1 MNRPANRSVNKTK
14 TILLVDDDLAHAKML
29 ETLINDWGYKTQLAD
44 DGTIAVDMVKEKA
57 YDMVVMDMKMVKMS
71 GMEALKKIKAFNP
84 VLPVIIMTA
93 YSSVQTAVN
102 ALKIGAYDYLTKP
115 LDFDKLKLT
124 IERVFESIYL
134 KSENKDLKSRL
145 KAQVFAHDLIGD
157 APVMTALLDTIKM
170 VAPTDASVLVS
181 GESGTGKELV
191 SAAIHYNSSRKDKVF
206 VRINCAAITE
216 TLLESELFGHE
227 KGSFTGADKARK
239 GKFLLAHKG
248 SILLDEIGEMSLSVQ
263 AKLLRVIQEKE
274 ITPVGSDTSVKTDVR
289 IIAATNKDLKKRFEQ
304 GLFRQDLYYRLNVVN
319 IQLPPLRERRED
331 IPTLATH
338 FLEEFSKKNRRD
350 IKGFTPNAMD
360 VVIRYNWEG
369 NVRELKNCVE
379 RSVVLSQSDY
389 ISRRD
394 LEFLAMDDTALQAM
408 GIDVGNTSLSKIEQK
423 AILETLAAS
432 KGNKSETARRL
443 GITRK
448 TLLKKLK
455 QYGKS

>member
-1 MNRPANRSVNKTK
+1 MNRSVNRTK
-14 TILLVDDDLAHAKML
+14 KILVVDDDMAHAKML
-29 ETLINDWGYKTQLAD
+29 ETLINDWGYKTELAG
-44 DGTIAVDMVKEKA
+44 DGTIAVDRVKEQA
-57 YDMVVMDMKMVKMS
+57 FDMVLMDMKMVKMS
-71 GMEALKKIKAFNP
+71 GMEALQRIKALNP
-84 VLPVIIMTA
+84 SVPVIIMTA

-124 IERVFESIYL
+124 IERIFESIYL

-145 KAQVFAHDLIGD
+145 KAQAFTHDIIGD
-157 APVMTALLDTIKM
+157 TPAMKALLDTIKM

-191 SAAIHYNSSRKDKVF
+191 AAAIHYNSLRKDNTF

-227 KGSFTGADKARK
+227 KGAFTGADKARK
-239 GKFLLAHKG
+239 GKFLFAHNG
-248 SILLDEIGEMSLSVQ
+248 SILLDEIGEMSLFVQ

-274 ITPVGSDTSVKTDVR
+274 ITPVGSDKSIVTDVR
-289 IIAATNKDLKKRFEQ
+289 IIAASNKDLKKRSEQ

-319 IQLPPLRERRED
+319 IQIPPLRERRED
-331 IPTLATH
+331 IPTLATL
-338 FLEEFSKKNRRD
+338 FLEEFSKKNRRG
-350 IKGFTPNAMD
+350 IKGFTPDAMD
-360 VVIRYNWEG
+360 VMIRYEWEG

-389 ISRRD
+389 ISRMD
-394 LEFLAMDDTALQAM
+394 LEFLEMDDTAQQSI

-432 KGNKSETARRL
+432 EGNKSETARRL

-455 QYGKS
+455 QYGKH